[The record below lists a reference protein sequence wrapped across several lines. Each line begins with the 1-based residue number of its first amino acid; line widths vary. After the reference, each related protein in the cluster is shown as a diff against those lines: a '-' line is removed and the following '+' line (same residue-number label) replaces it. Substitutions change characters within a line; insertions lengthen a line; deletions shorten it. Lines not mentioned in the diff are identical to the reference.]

1 MKQINLERVQEWADI
16 QNSIQKAEM
25 RRIQAVNEISELKKS
40 QTGLEKLLSD
50 EFIIKGF
57 TGDHYIL
64 TDRGILSIKQVN
76 NTIPGEGFAP
86 CKQATS
92 FVFKFHEAVIDART

>member
-1 MKQINLERVQEWADI
+1 MKQINIERVQEWANL
-16 QNSIQKAEM
+16 QNSIQAAEI

-40 QTGLEKLLSD
+40 QNGVEKLLSD

-57 TGDHYIL
+57 TGDHYVL
-64 TDRGILSIKQVN
+64 TDQGVLSIKQV
-76 NTIPGEGFAP
+76 I
-86 CKQATS
+86 QAGSDTCEQKHT